1 MKKILLAL
9 SAFAVMAFG
18 GDFEDALKADNAG
31 DYEKAVELYK
41 KSAEQGNATAQY
53 NLGNMYNKGQGV
65 KQDYNKAVELWQK
78 VADKG
83 DASAQLN
90 LGNMYKDG

>member
-53 NLGNMYNKGQGV
+53 NLGIYCSNIRIR
-65 KQDYNKAVELWQK
+65 K
-78 VADKG
+78 VSKPIE
-83 DASAQLN
+83 SWK
-90 LGNMYKDG
+90 YV